1 MKVSILIV
9 SWNTRRLLL
18 DCLQSIDASPPRLD
32 YEIWIVDNASG
43 DGSAQAVRERFPGAQ
58 VIDSS
63 TNLGFA
69 GGNNLAA
76 QHAQGQYLLLLNPD
90 TVVHPQA
97 IDRLVAFL
105 EATPEAGAVGP
116 RLLNP
121 DSSPQI
127 STYRTPGLF
136 LEAWRLSDLDRLFPL
151 SYYAGSHPKP
161 FMVEVL
167 GGACILVRS
176 EIFQSLGGFDA
187 NFFVY
192 SEEVDLCLRIRQAG
206 WRLYHLPGA
215 KVVHYAGQSTRQA
228 RDPMFL
234 ELYRNKVRFFQ
245 KHYGSRQAAAY
256 KSLLWMAAYTRIL
269 PGMLAGKL
277 NSGSAR
283 RLAEIGRQY
292 RLLLDHLAEF

>member
-1 MKVSILIV
+1 VKVSILIV
-9 SWNTRRLLL
+9 SWNTCQLLL
-18 DCLQSIDASPPRLD
+18 DCLQSIYTSPPQVD
-32 YEIWIVDNASG
+32 FEIRIVDNASG
-43 DGSAQAVRERFPGAQ
+43 DGSSQAVRERFPQVQ
-58 VIDSS
+58 VIDSP

-76 QHAQGQYLLLLNPD
+76 QHARGQYFLLLNPD
-90 TVVHPQA
+90 SILQSHA
-97 IDRLVAFL
+97 IDRLLAFL
-105 EATPEAGAVGP
+105 ESTPSAGAVGP

-121 DSSPQI
+121 DGSLQV

-136 LEAWRLSDLDRLFPL
+136 LEAWRLSYLDRLFPL

-161 FMVEVL
+161 FLVEVL

-187 NFFVY
+187 DFFVY

-206 WRLYHLPGA
+206 WRLYHLPEV
-215 KVVHYAGQSTRQA
+215 KVIHYAGQSTRQA

-245 KHYGSRQAAAY
+245 KHYGSRKAAAY
-256 KSLLWMAAYTRIL
+256 KELLWMAAYTRIL
-269 PGMLAGKL
+269 PGMLAGRL

-283 RLAEIGRQY
+283 RLVEIGRQY